1 MSESAVQRLPTE
13 ERQAVIV
20 SAALT
25 LARDLSPAAITTTD
39 IAAVVGVSQGAL
51 FKHFPT
57 KEAIWLGV
65 MDWVQQQ
72 LMARLAQAAEAAP
85 TPLAALEAVFHA
97 HVDFVAAH
105 PGVPRLV
112 FHELQQP
119 AESKAKQAVRAMLAA
134 YRKLLLGLLGQAVR
148 TGELPAGLD
157 REAAATLFV
166 GVVQGLVMQSM
177 MSGKPAA
184 MRGQAT
190 PLFSLL
196 YSGLRNP
203 A

>member
-20 SAALT
+20 SAALA

-51 FKHFPT
+51 FKHFPN

-184 MRGQAT
+184 MRGQAA

-196 YSGLRNP
+196 LSGLRNP

>member
-196 YSGLRNP
+196 LSGLRNP

>member
-20 SAALT
+20 SAALA

-72 LMARLAQAAEAAP
+72 LMARLAQAAQAAP

-184 MRGQAT
+184 MRGQAA

-196 YSGLRNP
+196 LRGLRTP

>member
-184 MRGQAT
+184 MRGQAAS
-190 PLFSLL
+190 LFSLL

>member
-20 SAALT
+20 SAALA

-72 LMARLAQAAEAAP
+72 LMARLVQAAEAAP

-184 MRGQAT
+184 MRGQAA

-196 YSGLRNP
+196 LRGLRTP

>member
-1 MSESAVQRLPTE
+1 MSEPAVQRLPTE

-20 SAALT
+20 SAALA
-25 LARDLSPAAITTTD
+25 LARDLSPAAITTSE

-57 KEAIWLGV
+57 KEAIWLAV
-65 MDWVQQQ
+65 MDWVHQQ
-72 LMARLAQAAEAAP
+72 LMATLTQAADAAP

-105 PGVPRLV
+105 PGVPRLI

-119 AESKAKQAVRAMLAA
+119 ADSKAKQAVRTMLAS
-134 YRKLLLGLLGQAVR
+134 YRKLLLGLFGQAGAA
-148 TGELPAGLD
+148 GELPASLD
-157 REAAATLFV
+157 QEAAATLFV
-166 GVVQGLVMQSM
+166 GIVQGLVMQSM

-184 MRGQAT
+184 MRGQAAK
-190 PLFSLL
+190 LFNL
-196 YSGLRNP
+196 YLGGIRQP